1 MTTRNEALEEI
12 TSLARLHNITAAD
25 IATALQV
32 SASPQSQQQQGA
44 SLVSRLLSYIGGI
57 LVFSGICVYVGM
69 FWGDFGSATRVIL
82 TLGTGFAALL
92 GGIYACKRDIYP
104 MATTPLF
111 LIAAFFQP
119 GGLFVMLDEY
129 GQGGDPQVAALFVS
143 GTMLF
148 QFAMLFISLKRSFLA
163 FAALVFGG
171 IFVATGMDKLDMD
184 DTLISITLG
193 ISYIC
198 LSTALAKSVHQRVS
212 NFWYF
217 VGSVCLLFGIWE
229 WLEDTA
235 AEILF
240 LGVAAGL
247 VYLSTVVKSRT
258 LLFVSTI
265 AMICYI
271 GHFSYTYFENSAA
284 WPLGLI
290 VTGGVFF
297 GLGNVAMRI
306 SRKYINT

>member
-12 TSLARLHNITAAD
+12 ATLARLHNLNASD
-25 IATALQV
+25 IAAAIN
-32 SASPQSQQQQGA
+32 SAAAPQSQQQHGA
-44 SLVSRLLSYIGGI
+44 SLISRLMSYIGGI
-57 LVFSGICVYVGM
+57 LIFSGICVYVGM
-69 FWGDFGSATRVIL
+69 FWNEFGSAVRVIL

-92 GGIYACKRDIYP
+92 GGIYAIKRERFE
-104 MATTPLF
+104 MAVTPLF
-111 LIAAFFQP
+111 LIAAFFQT

-129 GQGGDPQVAALFVS
+129 SDGGDHQMAVLFVT
-143 GTMLF
+143 GTMLL
-148 QFAMLFISLKRSFLA
+148 QFALLFVALKRSFLA

-171 IFVATGMDKLDMD
+171 IFFGTAMDKLGMD
-184 DTLISITLG
+184 DTLIAITLG
-193 ISYIC
+193 VSYLC
-198 LSTALAKSVHQRVS
+198 LSTALAGSVHQRVS
-212 NFWYF
+212 SFWYL
-217 VGSVCLLFGIWE
+217 VGGVMLLGGVWD
-229 WLEDTA
+229 WLEDSA
-235 AEILF
+235 IEVLF

-271 GHFSYTYFENSAA
+271 GHFSYTYFEDSAA

-306 SRKYINT
+306 NRKYIT